1 MFDIKITPEQLNYSI
16 GLNNKHNFGNRGKGD
31 GTKSQ
36 QLIGLI
42 GQTVVA
48 DLLNLKR
55 PSANEGFD
63 GGYDFLIKGR
73 KIDVKT
79 MGRTVSVKP
88 HYVHNFVGY
97 QKIFDVDYYL
107 FCSFNKATKVL
118 SICGI
123 KAKEE
128 FLKKARFYQ
137 KGQLRFRDD
146 GTSFPSKAPL
156 YEIKQYDLDPIN
168 NIEDIRK
175 RIV

>member
-16 GLNNKHNFGNRGKGD
+16 DLNNRHNFGNRGKGD

-42 GQTVVA
+42 GQTIVA
-48 DLLNLKR
+48 DLLNLNR
-55 PSANEGFD
+55 PSANIGFD

-79 MGRTVSVKP
+79 MGRTVSVKQ

-97 QKIFDVDYYL
+97 QKLFDVDYYL
-107 FCSFNKATKVL
+107 FCSFNKALKVL

-128 FLKKARFYQ
+128 FEKKAKFYR

-156 YEIKQYDLDPIN
+156 YEIRQFDLDPIN
-168 NIEDIRK
+168 SIEDLMK
-175 RIV
+175 RIT